1 MGAQWSQCG
10 VFPSF
15 PRPRWQ
21 VPTEAVPAGKSWVPS
36 PECKSGGGRG
46 SWPWEVS
53 LWCSQHLKPLASCIL
68 VSTLA
73 SLAVP
78 WNPMLTLGLTALGAG
93 QQGSSYLGACS
104 LWGQMALA
112 LTVISL

>member
-1 MGAQWSQCG
+1 M
-10 VFPSF
+10 
-15 PRPRWQ
+15 
-21 VPTEAVPAGKSWVPS
+21 
-36 PECKSGGGRG
+36 
-46 SWPWEVS
+46 S
-53 LWCSQHLKPLASCIL
+53 LWCSQHLTPLASCIL

-78 WNPMLTLGLTALGAG
+78 WNPMFTLGLTALGAG